1 MIDRRLT
8 PNQKRKEVTPMPETY
23 QFVWGQVEQIERAI
37 CLAKRIMHDAE
48 YSHIETASFDLDTD
62 KIGIRVRIPHDKV
75 LTEER
80 KEL

>member
-1 MIDRRLT
+1 MG
-8 PNQKRKEVTPMPETY
+8 ETY
-23 QFVWGQVEQIERAI
+23 QFVWGEVEQIERAI

-62 KIGIRVRIPHDKV
+62 KIGIRVTIPHMTALD
-75 LTEER
+75 EER